1 MNFAVKWHPI
11 EPQLETYRQKS
22 GWPLAT
28 AKKVGVYN
36 WDRKKL
42 NDRHGCDI
50 WLHPWLALTALTVRL
65 LLGLENLRIKSWG
78 NVSFKDLDPLENGCL
93 AGHPDAF
100 HWERWEPGFF
110 EKKTNL
116 FVIQRSQKGVQNS
129 LVWCFWSIWRGCMGL
144 TIISFLIYIYI
155 YNIDIYIYIYRQGR
169 YLIYTSYKY
178 ISWFLYQTS
187 RFPAD
192 EEPTTFRRAVGAV
205 GDLDV
210 VVERYVGDDT
220 KLYPWETEIRDH
232 EENPYDLRNYGWHTN
247 THTHTNCKV

>member
-116 FVIQRSQKGVQNS
+116 FVIQRCQKAVQNS
-129 LVWCFWSIWRGCMGL
+129 LVWWFWSIWRGWRGL
-144 TIISFLIYIYI
+144 TIISFLIYIY
-155 YNIDIYIYIYRQGR
+155 RQGK

-178 ISWFLYQTS
+178 ISWFLYQLQDFRQMKNQQLS
-187 RFPAD
+187 D
-192 EEPTTFRRAVGAV
+192 EQLELWGPWMWW
-205 GDLDV
+205 LN
-210 VVERYVGDDT
+210 DT
-220 KLYPWETEIRDH
+220 WEMI
-232 EENPYDLRNYGWHTN
+232 PSS
-247 THTHTNCKV
+247 THGK

>member
-116 FVIQRSQKGVQNS
+116 FVIQRCQKAVQNS
-129 LVWCFWSIWRGCMGL
+129 LVWWFWSIWRGWRGL

-155 YNIDIYIYIYRQGR
+155 YIDRVNIWYIHHTSIYLDSCTNFKISGR
-169 YLIYTSYKY
+169 WRTNNFPTS
-178 ISWFLYQTS
+178 SWSCGGPWMWWLN
-187 RFPAD
+187 
-192 EEPTTFRRAVGAV
+192 
-205 GDLDV
+205 
-210 VVERYVGDDT
+210 DT
-220 KLYPWETEIRDH
+220 WEMI
-232 EENPYDLRNYGWHTN
+232 PSS
-247 THTHTNCKV
+247 THGK

>member
-1 MNFAVKWHPI
+1 MWVSRRVPFHLHSSWTLSVSDDLWNYQGLSSLLSSLRTCQAWTYDWKKTPKMGPPAMYQSWCKKSYSKEKIVRWTTQVVTSDRDLAGNFGDSWMISGPLFVDPKWFYKNGSRERLQRVQMNFAVKWHPI

-100 HWERWEPGFF
+100 HWERWEPGFL
-110 EKKTNL
+110 KK
-116 FVIQRSQKGVQNS
+116 RP
-129 LVWCFWSIWRGCMGL
+129 
-144 TIISFLIYIYI
+144 IY
-155 YNIDIYIYIYRQGR
+155 
-169 YLIYTSYKY
+169 L
-178 ISWFLYQTS
+178 
-187 RFPAD
+187 
-192 EEPTTFRRAVGAV
+192 
-205 GDLDV
+205 
-210 VVERYVGDDT
+210 
-220 KLYPWETEIRDH
+220 
-232 EENPYDLRNYGWHTN
+232 
-247 THTHTNCKV
+247 